1 MAHWTF
7 FGKLHPERIPISL
20 GTPLEGKAVQPFTGF
35 AFNFRLVVHSSQLIV
50 DLWFETGNL
59 DIFSLR
65 NLAADIA
72 RSFADLVGYLNGL
85 YFDVELHSAVE
96 QATKSWQVF
105 GIDIPVLAARRSAA
119 DREIKTDLLIA
130 IGESPAA
137 DMVLS
142 DFRRA
147 MRDPIGSGFY
157 CYRAIETMMQSMKMN
172 DAEKDA
178 IGWEKLRS
186 NLNVD
191 RSAIDWIKRHA
202 DLPRHGKPSGISD
215 ADRATVFELTDEIIK
230 RFHAFLLG
238 GKVPLPANE
247 FPAFSAHPQSAES

>member
-20 GTPLEGKAVQPFTGF
+20 GTPLEGNAVQALTGF
-35 AFNFRLVVHSSQLIV
+35 AFDFRLAVHSSQLIV
-50 DLWFETGNL
+50 DVSFETGDL

-72 RSFADLVGYLNGL
+72 RSFADLVGYLNGFYL
-85 YFDVELHSAVE
+85 DVEIHSAVE
-96 QATKSWQVF
+96 QATKAWQIF
-105 GIDIPVLAARRSAA
+105 GIDIPVLTKRKSTE

-130 IGESPAA
+130 IAASPAA
-137 DMVLS
+137 GMVLS

-147 MRDPIGSGFY
+147 MRDPVGTGFY

-178 IGWEKLRS
+178 AGWAKLRS

-215 ADRATVFELTDEIIK
+215 ADRATTFELTDEIIK
-230 RFHAFLLG
+230 RFHTFLLG
-238 GKVPLPANE
+238 LPLPVDK
-247 FPAFSAHPQSAES
+247 FPTLSAQP